1 MMVSVSM
8 FGRKRGA
15 APALS
20 WVNFSM
26 ISPDLACVGD
36 AAGERRRGRHDR
48 AGEVRAGIRALAADK
63 IAVGGRY
70 RALAEREGL
79 DKVFLSAG
87 FEWRKSGCSMCAGVN
102 GDIIAPGDD
111 AVSTTNRNFVGRQGP
126 NARTHLASPVM
137 AAAAALA
144 GCIADARKIG

>member
-8 FGRKRGA
+8 FGRMRGA

-48 AGEVRAGIRALAADK
+48 AGEVRAGIRALAADE

-70 RALAEREGL
+70 RALAGR
-79 DKVFLSAG
+79 DDVTIDAG
-87 FEWRKSGCSMCAGVN
+87 AHRAARFAPFEAG
-102 GDIIAPGDD
+102 AEE
-111 AVSTTNRNFVGRQGP
+111 
-126 NARTHLASPVM
+126 HLVEPF
-137 AAAAALA
+137 ALGGA
-144 GCIADARKIG
+144 LRRLRP